1 MDQKPAWWM
10 GRPPDDMTGFKK
22 ANRLNVERSMAR
34 LLRTV
39 APHAQ
44 DGLEMVNTP
53 TQAQRQLFSK
63 NA

>member
-1 MDQKPAWWM
+1 M

-22 ANRLNVERSMAR
+22 AYRLNVERSMAR
-34 LLRTV
+34 LLYQV

-44 DGLEMVNTP
+44 DGLEALNTLL
-53 TQAQRQLFSK
+53 QAQRQLFSK

>member
-1 MDQKPAWWM
+1 
-10 GRPPDDMTGFKK
+10 MTGFKK

-34 LLRTV
+34 LLYTV

-44 DGLEMVNTP
+44 DGLKLLNTP
-53 TQAQRQLFSK
+53 TRPQRQLFSK